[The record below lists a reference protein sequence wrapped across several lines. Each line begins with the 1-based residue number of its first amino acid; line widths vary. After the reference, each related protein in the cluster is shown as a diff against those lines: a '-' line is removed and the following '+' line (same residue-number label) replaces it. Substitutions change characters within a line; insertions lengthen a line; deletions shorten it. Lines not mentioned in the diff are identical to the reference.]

1 MKKLKNKFSL
11 SELML
16 VSSGKP
22 CKNRTQGGGHAVV
35 YLPEEEVEPI
45 VLDILELS
53 DPLASTSTVSLVN
66 ARVGQGKFR
75 KNVIDSWGNDEV
87 CALTGITTKPLL
99 VASHIKPWSQC
110 QSDAE
115 RLDGANR
122 ILLAAH
128 IDKLFDS
135 YLITFKKKD
144 SGFFLVSSFRL
155 ENSTLKELNLYEGM
169 ELLSGYLSIE
179 IERRV
184 SNFLEYHNEIF
195 DKLNIVD

>member
-35 YLPEEEVEPI
+35 YLPEEEVESI
-45 VLDILELS
+45 VLDIFELS

-99 VASHIKPWSQC
+99 VASHIKPFGLSVRAMQKDWMEQMGSYWLPILINYLTPI
-110 QSDAE
+110 SLHS
-115 RLDGANR
+115 RKR
-122 ILLAAH
+122 IVA
-128 IDKLFDS
+128 FS
-135 YLITFKKKD
+135 W
-144 SGFFLVSSFRL
+144 FRL
-155 ENSTLKELNLYEGM
+155 FVWKIRL
-169 ELLSGYLSIE
+169 
-179 IERRV
+179 
-184 SNFLEYHNEIF
+184 
-195 DKLNIVD
+195 